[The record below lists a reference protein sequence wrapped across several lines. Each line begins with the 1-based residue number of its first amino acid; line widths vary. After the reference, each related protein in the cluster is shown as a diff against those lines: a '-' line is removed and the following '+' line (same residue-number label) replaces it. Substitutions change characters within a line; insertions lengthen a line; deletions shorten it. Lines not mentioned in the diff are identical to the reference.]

1 MSETI
6 HRFDDRVQD
15 YLQGRPGYPAG
26 IIPVLEAQVGLQPGW
41 TVVDLGVGTGLLS
54 RVFLDAGCR
63 VVGVEPSPQMAEAGR
78 VALADAPGFRMVEG
92 QAEATGLDDEVAEL
106 VVAAQAFHW
115 FDPDAAAREWQRI
128 LRPPRALAIIWNRRP
143 KTGSAFAEAYEAFL
157 QAWGIDYGQVSE
169 RYEDPAALARVFE
182 GGAPAPV
189 LVPHVHR
196 QDRSGLQARL
206 RSSSYM
212 PGREHPRHAAMMAAA
227 DSMFDAHAVGGWI
240 ETPYD
245 TAIYAGRLRG
255 EAPERGV

>member
-41 TVVDLGVGTGLLS
+41 TVVDIGAGTGLLS

-78 VALADAPGFRMVEG
+78 LALADAPGFRMVEG

-115 FDPDAAAREWQRI
+115 FDPDAAAEGSNASCGRPGRWRSSGTGDRRPAARSRRPTRPSSRLGASTMARCRSATRI
-128 LRPPRALAIIWNRRP
+128 PRRWPGSSRAGPRSRCLCPTCTGKTGPGCRRDCGLRPTCRAASTCGTPR
-143 KTGSAFAEAYEAFL
+143 
-157 QAWGIDYGQVSE
+157 
-169 RYEDPAALARVFE
+169 
-182 GGAPAPV
+182 
-189 LVPHVHR
+189 
-196 QDRSGLQARL
+196 
-206 RSSSYM
+206 
-212 PGREHPRHAAMMAAA
+212 
-227 DSMFDAHAVGGWI
+227 
-240 ETPYD
+240 
-245 TAIYAGRLRG
+245 
-255 EAPERGV
+255 